1 VRRRVVR
8 SDGFVERAQALFPIG
23 GSSDGRPS
31 FERFEAGPLRAV
43 EELFSRRFDDQ
54 PEAIEGTGIR
64 FAMTHGVPIFPAMVM
79 YACLGT
85 DGQVELLDVV
95 IDRD

>member
-1 VRRRVVR
+1 
-8 SDGFVERAQALFPIG
+8 
-23 GSSDGRPS
+23 
-31 FERFEAGPLRAV
+31 
-43 EELFSRRFDDQ
+43 
-54 PEAIEGTGIR
+54 
-64 FAMTHGVPIFPAMVM
+64 VPIFPAMVM